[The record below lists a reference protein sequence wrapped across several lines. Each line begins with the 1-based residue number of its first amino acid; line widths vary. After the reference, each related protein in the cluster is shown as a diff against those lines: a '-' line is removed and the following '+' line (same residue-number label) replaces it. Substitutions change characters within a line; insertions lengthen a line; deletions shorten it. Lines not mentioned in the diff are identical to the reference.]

1 MADLLSIGASGVRA
15 YSQALSTVSDN
26 IANSQTAGYV
36 RRTTQLSEAVGGGD
50 VIFYRN
56 TVHPG
61 GSVVT
66 GVSRGVD
73 EWLVQDSRNAG
84 ADAGRASALSQW
96 LQVGENALDDGDN
109 GVGASVT
116 AVFNAADRLGA
127 SPGDTTLRAAFLQAV
142 DTSAAAFRQTANQ
155 LASASNGVATA
166 AQGAVTQVND
176 DLAAL
181 QKVNQSLL
189 RARDGST
196 NQAALL
202 DERDRLVD
210 SISSHLGVSASFG
223 DRGEVTLNVS
233 GTGGATLLSGSTIA
247 TVSATVA
254 ADGTLSYSTSTGGAF
269 NPATG
274 TLAGLSQSAAALSA
288 RRQGLDSLAND
299 YAASLNAQHQAGVD
313 AQGNAGAALLDTGVG
328 GAANL
333 TAIALATN
341 QVAAADGSGAN
352 GNMLAF
358 AGLRGT
364 GSVEA
369 NWAAM
374 VSAHAQATAS
384 ARAQDSAATSR
395 NNGASEARSHAS
407 GIDLDREAADL
418 LRYQQAYQAAA
429 KTIQVARETMQ
440 TIFNIF

>member
-15 YSQALSTVSDN
+15 YSAALSTVSDN

-36 RRTTQLSEAVGGGD
+36 RRTTRLTEAVGGGD
-50 VIFYRN
+50 AVFYRN

-61 GSVVT
+61 GVLAT

-73 EWLVQDSRNAG
+73 EWLVQDSRSAG

-96 LQVGENALDDGDN
+96 LQVGENALNDGDN
-109 GVGASVT
+109 GIGASIT

-127 SPGDTTLRAAFLQAV
+127 SPGDSTLRAAFLQAV
-142 DTSAAAFRQTANQ
+142 DSSAAAFRQTATQ

-166 AQGAVTQVND
+166 AQEAASQVTN

-181 QKVNQSLL
+181 QKVNESLL

-210 SISSHLGVSASFG
+210 SISGHLGISATFG
-223 DRGEVTLNVS
+223 DRGEATLQVAS
-233 GTGGATLLSGSTIA
+233 PGGAMLLSGSTIA
-247 TVSATVA
+247 TVTATAA
-254 ADGTLSYSTSTGGAF
+254 ADGTLSYSTSTGGTL

-274 TLAGLSQSAAALSA
+274 TLAGLSQSASAMAA
-288 RRQGLDSLAND
+288 RRQGLDILAND

-333 TAIALATN
+333 TAIVLSAN
-341 QVAAADGSGAN
+341 QVAVSDGASAN

-358 AGLRGT
+358 AGLRGPT
-364 GSVEA
+364 GAEA
-369 NWAAM
+369 GWAAM

-395 NNGASEARSHAS
+395 NNSAAEARSQA
-407 GIDLDREAADL
+407 GGVDLDREAADL